1 MMRPL
6 LKSVLPVLFALLV
19 AGQWMSAQ
27 IVNQLKVEDEVFQRY
42 AYCRMQRYNP
52 SNLGLA
58 DTLCRVG
65 TARDNFRFRVLGL
78 SLEYPVRFAQGNY
91 EGMDRAVAEI
101 KELLKD
107 RSDTRSFYYSTVNEY
122 CQYLIHIGRA
132 SDAMLEARDME
143 RLAGAE
149 KSALG
154 RMYAHRIVG
163 LIQSYRTNSF
173 LAVENFTK
181 SAEYCVEAKA
191 EQEIPNLYILIA
203 QEYIRLGDFPKAEEF
218 CQKAEAYQE
227 FFPSL
232 RIKSNMT
239 RAYLY
244 NAEGD
249 LQSFWRCYDTL
260 VNDPLYTS
268 IADDDERFG
277 MDVAYLKSKGL
288 FEQALAAADSLG
300 VARDRYERKHGIY
313 AAKGDFPSAYS
324 ELNMLMASKD
334 SIYINVQNEDMAI
347 LDAEMNNAQL
357 RQDAERLKAQNQI
370 TILLGFL
377 IMFVIAFGSML
388 VSQARLREN
397 LDVMKSKNNEMLMAR
412 RAYQNALDSKES
424 EIAMRVKILQNRKSN
439 PSITL

>member
-1 MMRPL
+1 MRPL
-6 LKSVLPVLFALLV
+6 LKRAIPAFFALLL
-19 AGQWMSAQ
+19 AGQWLGAQ
-27 IVNQLKVEDEVFQRY
+27 IVNQLKVDDEVFLKY

-52 SNLGLA
+52 ANLNLA
-58 DTLCRVG
+58 DTLYRVG
-65 TARDNFRFRVLGL
+65 SARDNFRFRVLGL
-78 SLEYPVRFAQGNY
+78 SLEYPVRFAQGDY
-91 EGMDRAVAEI
+91 ERMDEAVAEI
-101 KELLKD
+101 KTLLKD
-107 RSDTRSFYYSTVNEY
+107 HPDTRSFYYNTLNEY

-143 RLAGAE
+143 RLAGGE

-163 LIQSYRTNSF
+163 LIQSYRTNSY

-203 QEYIRLGDFPKAEEF
+203 QEYIRLGDYAKAEEF
-218 CQKAEAYQE
+218 CVKAEAYQE

-249 LQSFWRCYDTL
+249 LPAFWRCYDSL
-260 VNDPLYTS
+260 VQDPLYAS
-268 IADDDERFG
+268 IADDDERYG
-277 MDVAYLKSKGL
+277 MDVTYLKSKGL

-300 VARDRYERKHGIY
+300 VAKDRYERKHGIY
-313 AAKGDFPSAYS
+313 AAKGDFSNAYS

-397 LDVMKSKNNEMLMAR
+397 LDEMKSKNNEMLMAR

-439 PSITL
+439 TSFSL